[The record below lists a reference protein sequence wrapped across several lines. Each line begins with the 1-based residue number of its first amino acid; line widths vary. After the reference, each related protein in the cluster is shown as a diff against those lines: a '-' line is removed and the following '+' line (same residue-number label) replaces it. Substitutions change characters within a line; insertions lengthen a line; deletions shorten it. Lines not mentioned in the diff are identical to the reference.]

1 MRIHRIYCKS
11 VSKSDK
17 RFFLDDSESNH
28 LIKALRLKENS
39 QVEVFD
45 GNGNSCLCKIVKYSS
60 KICELEKL
68 GDLKFDHQPKNI
80 LSVVIPLIKRT
91 NFNFMIQKLT
101 EIGVNNFMIYK
112 ADLIDQS
119 IAKKDLSK
127 IIAKVNEIAVN
138 VCKQCGNNFLPSF
151 SYFSSLVNAL
161 KDIQSSNQIYCFDTE
176 AESYFDQQEIGNNSV
191 TIITGPES
199 GFSEKELV
207 ELTNI
212 KEIKMRYLGENVLRA
227 ETAPIVVSSV
237 IKNHFGRI

>member
-11 VSKSDK
+11 VSKPDK

-39 QVEVFD
+39 QLEVFD
-45 GNGNSCLCKIVKYSS
+45 GNGNSCLCKIIKYSS
-60 KICELEKL
+60 KLCELEKL

-80 LSVVIPLIKRT
+80 LSAVIPLIKRT

-127 IIAKVNEIAVN
+127 ITAKVNEIAVN

-151 SYFSSLVNAL
+151 IYFSSLVNAL

-207 ELTNI
+207 ELTNMQ
-212 KEIKMRYLGENVLRA
+212 EIKMRYLGENILRA

>member
-1 MRIHRIYCKS
+1 MRIHRIYCKL
-11 VSKSDK
+11 VSKPDK

-28 LIKALRLKENS
+28 LIKALRLKEHS

-45 GNGNSCLCKIVKYSS
+45 GNGNSCLCKIVKNSS
-60 KICELEKL
+60 KLCELEKI

-127 IIAKVNEIAVN
+127 ITAKVNEIAVN
-138 VCKQCGNNFLPSF
+138 VCKQCGNNLLPSF
-151 SYFSSLVNAL
+151 SYFSSLVDAL
-161 KDIQSSNQIYCFDTE
+161 KDIKSSNEIYCFDTE
-176 AESYFDQQEIGNNSV
+176 AESYFDQQELENNLV

-199 GFSEKELV
+199 GFSDKELV

-227 ETAPIVVSSV
+227 ETAPIFVSSV